1 MISHMGVMWNLWH
14 GCTKYSEGCR
24 LCYVYRADEK
34 YDRDASF
41 VYRTKSFELPIKR
54 NRAGEYKI
62 PSGETVFMCFSSDF
76 LLDKADEWRKDAWK
90 IIKERSDLNFF
101 FITKRILRFME
112 CIPDDWGEGYAN
124 VSIAVTCET
133 QKRADE
139 RIPYFLTLPI
149 QTKSLV
155 LEPLLEKI
163 DLSAYLDKQI
173 TQVIAG
179 GESGEGGTPC
189 DFSWFLSLRE
199 QCEKKNIPFHFKQTG
214 ANFIKDGKLY
224 RIPRKFQH
232 SQANAADINFNDH
245 FHI

>member
-1 MISHMGVMWNLWH
+1 MGVMWNLWH

-34 YDRDASF
+34 YDRDASN
-41 VYRTKSFELPIKR
+41 VYQTKAFDLPVKR

-124 VSIAVTCET
+124 VSVAVTCET

-139 RIPYFLTLPI
+139 RLPYFLTLPI

-179 GESGEGGTPC
+179 GESGESGTPC

-199 QCEKKNIPFHFKQTG
+199 QCEQKNIPFHFKQTG

-232 SQANAADINFNDH
+232 SQAKAADINFNDH